1 MSDLN
6 NTGTRPCAIVKVCDK
21 DKKLLQMVFKI
32 EKEANDLKFLP
43 VNENAPHDKIWVPDF
58 EHIDESVFSNTF
70 FVVHYDINKTY
81 DENESYSTHT
91 KYISKY
97 NWVNDKF
104 IKDYDFIPIISLSA
118 LPRIEDYS
126 FASEQDLSLVR
137 EVVGDRKDKRF
148 LAIINERK
156 VDGSSTLSVK
166 TSQKLYGLF
175 NFEENLAKP
184 NTQNPF
190 VTGTK
195 IFNINYTEIAKNR
208 HLVKDIESGQE
219 YISNLKDFKK
229 DLDLSSIK
237 YSDKKY
243 VSDLELLSFWAKD
256 LKNPDGKKT
265 VLSKNEA
272 KTLLAALRAFNEAKS
287 NILDDESYSRLK
299 NILENY
305 INSDDNYKSK
315 IKPLIE
321 DFISQNKDFM
331 DGSVQQVNNE
341 VLEDQINKYKDSCN
355 LLEKE
360 RNDLKQKIEELKRD
374 NAELKKVSGDI
385 DKLREQARKE
395 QENIE
400 KKKQEFEKLEEK
412 LNQQNFEKLEKEQ
425 QEKVSNLTL
434 ELKKKENELKKYTDL
449 VNRYR
454 ELDDII
460 KEREYLTR
468 NVDEQKQN
476 LKALETEYDDLK
488 KNFRSEAMKF
498 DEIYNFFKRKDYA
511 DIKENPIKEI
521 SLYREFSLHILLKY
535 LQKQFANKRYDI
547 SSFDIVNIL
556 VCLVNNRFVIFSGS
570 PGTGK
575 TSTATMLAGFLNLYG
590 NGLFKKV
597 SVARGWSSS
606 RDFIGYYNPI
616 NNQFE
621 SAKTGIYEFLS
632 TKYNED
638 DILQLILLD
647 EANLSPIEHY
657 WSDFLDTVDNEN
669 SDIPLGN
676 NQAISIK
683 KGCKFIGTINSDHS
697 TEVLTPRLLDRTPII
712 SFSNNSDASANLVD
726 FELVDDYSETS
737 EEFNFSNN
745 YVLALSNLT
754 SLLSS
759 DAVNIDS
766 DSSGGDERIN
776 EFKKLINEF
785 NKSFKGYTS
794 ISNRKN
800 NQIKNYISSFNT
812 VIDNLDAGDSNDL
825 KNQVADYAIMQFIL
839 PLINF
844 NCFDSKPLDKFL
856 EYLKNS
862 GIYER
867 SISVLEDIIAKGKDN
882 LGHYSFF

>member
-1 MSDLN
+1 MIDLN
-6 NTGTRPCAIVKVCDK
+6 SAIRPCAIVKVCDK

-32 EKEANDLKFLP
+32 EKEGNDLKFLP

-97 NWVNDKF
+97 KWVNDRF

-166 TSQKLYGLF
+166 TSHKLCGM
-175 NFEENLAKP
+175 FELDETNNVAKLNIP
-184 NTQNPF
+184 NHFISQ
-190 VTGTK
+190 GTK
-195 IFNINYTEIAKNR
+195 IYEIDYNKISDSPYI
-208 HLVKDIESGQE
+208 VKDSDSGQE
-219 YISNLKDFKK
+219 YISNLKDFKRYLDSLGVKYK
-229 DLDLSSIK
+229 DRKYQSDIDL
-237 YSDKKY
+237 
-243 VSDLELLSFWAKD
+243 VSFWAKD

-331 DGSVQQVNNE
+331 DGSVQQVSNE
-341 VLEDQINKYKDSCN
+341 ELEGQIEKYKN
-355 LLEKE
+355 E
-360 RNDLKQKIEELKRD
+360 
-374 NAELKKVSGDI
+374 NAELKIKCTNLNQKIKEFEKSNRDLTKVKSDI
-385 DKLREQARKE
+385 DKLREQALKE
-395 QENIE
+395 QENID

-412 LNQQNFEKLEKEQ
+412 LNQQNFEKLEKEKRESL
-425 QEKVSNLTL
+425 EKLDS
-434 ELKKKENELKKYTDL
+434 EYSSKKKKYDELLVKLDIADNLDVIQHEIKKSKNE
-449 VNRYR
+449 
-454 ELDDII
+454 
-460 KEREYLTR
+460 KERLE
-468 NVDEQKQN
+468 EQKADYIKAMQSAQDNLSEEVYKFEEIYDFVKKRVRVAGSSVSDEAINVSLYQDYN
-476 LKALETEYDDLK
+476 LKNVLQYL
-488 KNFRSEAMKF
+488 
-498 DEIYNFFKRKDYA
+498 YKRFESKDYN
-511 DIKENPIKEI
+511 I
-521 SLYREFSLHILLKY
+521 
-535 LQKQFANKRYDI
+535 RY
-547 SSFDIVNIL
+547 FQIVNIL

-575 TSTATMLAGFLNLYG
+575 TSTATMLADFLNLSS
-590 NGLFKKV
+590 NSLFKKV

-657 WSDFLDTVDNEN
+657 WSDFLDTIDND
-669 SDIPLGN
+669 SCDIPLGN

-697 TEVLTPRLLDRTPII
+697 TEVLTPRLIDRTPII
-712 SFSNNSDASANLVD
+712 SFTNNS
-726 FELVDDYSETS
+726 ELVDIKFVDDYK
-737 EEFNFSNN
+737 EFD
-745 YVLALSNLT
+745 
-754 SLLSS
+754 LSS
-759 DAVNIDS
+759 NTILGLSQLANYLSRDGS
-766 DSSGGDERIN
+766 DSSSDNCDAVIR
-776 EFKKLINEF
+776 EF

-794 ISNRKN
+794 ISIRKIE
-800 NQIKNYISSFNT
+800 QIKIYISSFNA
-812 VIDNLDAGDSNDL
+812 VIDSLGTDNNSDL
-825 KNQVADYAIMQFIL
+825 KNQVVDYAIMQFIL

-844 NCFDSKPLDKFL
+844 NCFDSKPLDDFL
-856 EYLKNS
+856 GYLKNS

>member
-6 NTGTRPCAIVKVCDK
+6 SAIRPCAVVRVCDI
-21 DKKLLQMVFKI
+21 DRKLLQIVFKI
-32 EKEANDLKFLP
+32 EKEGNELKFLP
-43 VNENAPHDKIWVPDF
+43 VNEKYPHDKIWLPVDGEIEEIYGKNGSNLF
-58 EHIDESVFSNTF
+58 IKQYNQNHNWNEDNSKEHE
-70 FVVHYDINKTY
+70 
-81 DENESYSTHT
+81 T
-91 KYISKY
+91 KYISYLSWRDGESY
-97 NWVNDKF
+97 N
-104 IKDYDFIPIISLSA
+104 YDFIPIISLSA

-195 IFNINYTEIAKNR
+195 IFNINYTEIAENP

-219 YISNLKDFKK
+219 YISKLKDFKK
-229 DLDLSSIK
+229 DLDLSSVK

-272 KTLLAALRAFNEAKS
+272 KTLLAALRAFNEAKP

-575 TSTATMLAGFLNLYG
+575 TSTATMLADFLNLSS
-590 NGLFKKV
+590 NSLFKKV

-632 TKYNED
+632 AKYSED

-657 WSDFLDTVDNEN
+657 WSDFLDTVDNE
-669 SDIPLGN
+669 SSYIPLGN

-794 ISNRKN
+794 ISKRKSD
-800 NQIKNYISSFNT
+800 QIKNYILSFNT
-812 VIDNLDAGDSNDL
+812 VVDNLDAGDSNDL
-825 KNQVADYAIMQFIL
+825 KNQVVDYAIVQFVL

-844 NCFDSKPLDKFL
+844 NCFDSKPLDDFL
-856 EYLKNS
+856 GYLKNS